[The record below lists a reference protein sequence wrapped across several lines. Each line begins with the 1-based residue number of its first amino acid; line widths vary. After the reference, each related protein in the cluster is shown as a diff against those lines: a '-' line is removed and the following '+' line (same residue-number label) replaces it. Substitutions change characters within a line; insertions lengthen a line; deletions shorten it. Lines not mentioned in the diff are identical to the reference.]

1 MGCMYKLVI
10 LIKSVG
16 PGFNEN
22 WPQFLHLAEAM
33 PGLRREATSTVQS
46 TLYGEGGYSLIHE
59 LFFDNYAALERG
71 LGSTVAQQ
79 AGRLLQTMTGGR
91 VTLLVADHNEDDLS
105 NFHPSPA
112 EEPHDNTPPDP
123 L

>member
-33 PGLRREATSTVQS
+33 PGLQREATSTVQN

-59 LFFDNYAALERG
+59 LFFDSYTALELG
-71 LGSTVAQQ
+71 LGSPVGQE

-91 VTLLVADHNEDDLS
+91 MTLLVADHHEDDLR
-105 NFHPSPA
+105 NFHPSGT
-112 EEPHDNTPPDP
+112 EEPHDNTPDP
-123 L
+123 I